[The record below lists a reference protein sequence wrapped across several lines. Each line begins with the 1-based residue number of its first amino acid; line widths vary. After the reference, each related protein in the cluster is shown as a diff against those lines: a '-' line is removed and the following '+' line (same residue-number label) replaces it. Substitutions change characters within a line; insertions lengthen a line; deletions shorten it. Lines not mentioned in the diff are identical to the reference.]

1 MSTPVLDISVMNDV
15 DAIGVVREHRR
26 LKAKG
31 QRERLQRAGVHRILD
46 ISVKGGHKR
55 EDLERLVRGGTVVA
69 LVHTFLLADPKSKNK
84 AGGRRKDL
92 LDAMSRIEKRGGT
105 IKDVDSGLTTA
116 NNEHR
121 YALIALATEQLARDG
136 RGLRSHINGKLGRPV
151 RTFPPEVWAK
161 AEAIWNNRK
170 LATWADT
177 APGLKA
183 LGLTPREA
191 WRKFGART

>member
-1 MSTPVLDISVMNDV
+1 MQHS

-31 QRERLQRAGVHRILD
+31 QKERLLRDGVRDVLEI
-46 ISVKGGHKR
+46 GGKSGHTR
-55 EDLERLVRGGTVVA
+55 EDLERLIRGGTVVK
-69 LVHTFLLADPKSKNK
+69 LVHTFLLADPSSKRK

-92 LDAMSRIEKRGGT
+92 LDAMARIEKRGGT

-136 RGLRSHINGKLGRPV
+136 RGLRSHINGRLGRPV
-151 RTFPPEVWAK
+151 KTFPPEHWAK
-161 AEAIWNNRK
+161 AEAVWNNRRLK
-170 LATWADT
+170 TWEDT
-177 APGLKA
+177 RAPLKA
-183 LGLTPREA
+183 LDLTPREA
-191 WRKFGART
+191 WRKFGPRN

>member
-1 MSTPVLDISVMNDV
+1 MLDISEMQYADV
-15 DAIGVVREHRR
+15 IGVVREHRR

-31 QRERLQRAGVHRILD
+31 QKARLEREGCRRVLD
-46 ISVKGGHKR
+46 ISVGKHAR
-55 EDLERLVRGGTVVA
+55 EDLEKMVRGGTVVA
-69 LVHTFLLADPKSKNK
+69 LVHTFLLAEPKSKRK

-92 LDAMSRIEKRGGT
+92 LDAMARIEKRGGT

-136 RGLRSHINGKLGRPV
+136 RGLRSHINGRLGRPV
-151 RTFPPEVWAK
+151 KNFPPEVWAR

-170 LATWADT
+170 LKTWADT

-183 LGLTPREA
+183 LGITPREA

>member
-1 MSTPVLDISVMNDV
+1 MNDV
-15 DAIGVVREHRR
+15 DAIGVVRDHRR

-31 QRERLQRAGVHRILD
+31 QRERLERDGVRAVLD
-46 ISVKGGHKR
+46 ISRNGSATR
-55 EDLERLVRGGTVVA
+55 EDLERMIRAGTVVK
-69 LVHTFLLADPKSKNK
+69 LVHTFLLADPKSKRK

-105 IKDVDSGLTTA
+105 VKDVDSGLTTA

-136 RGLRSHINGKLGRPV
+136 RGLRSAMNGRLGRPV
-151 RTFPPEVWAK
+151 KNLTPEAWVK

-170 LATWADT
+170 LKTWADT
-177 APGLKA
+177 ATGLKA
-183 LGLTPREA
+183 LGITPHEA
-191 WRKFGART
+191 WKKFGPRT

>member
-1 MSTPVLDISVMNDV
+1 MNDG

-31 QRERLQRAGVHRILD
+31 QRARLERDGVRAIMD
-46 ISVKGGHKR
+46 ISIKGGHKR
-55 EDLERLVRGGTVVA
+55 EDLERLVRGGTVVK
-69 LVHTFLLADPKSKNK
+69 LVHTFLLAEPKSKRK

-92 LDAMSRIEKRGGT
+92 LDAMARIEKRGGT

-136 RGLRSHINGKLGRPV
+136 RGLRSHINGRLGRPV
-151 RTFPPEVWAK
+151 KNFPPEIWK
-161 AEAIWNNRK
+161 QAEAIWNNRK
-170 LATWADT
+170 LKTWADT
-177 APGLKA
+177 AKPLKV
-183 LGLTPREA
+183 LGITPREA
-191 WRKFGART
+191 WRKFGARS